1 MSWDEI
7 GTAVGAVVA
16 ASLTTALAVF
26 KRRAGE
32 EIRQT
37 AQPQPLPIIVPP
49 NACPNGVCTLEDEL
63 REIAERVG
71 DLETA
76 QKATTTTVSELDN
89 TVTDLNTSVR
99 DLAHAVRTLTGNLS
113 YIQTEMSK
121 ITILVAENGTKVE
134 IDKHNIENLT
144 NTTNAI
150 SRNLATLT
158 GQLSGLAAAG
168 VLPKL

>member
-7 GTAVGAVVA
+7 GTAVGAVA
-16 ASLTTALAVF
+16 AAALTTSLAIF
-26 KRRAGE
+26 RRKAADVQVE
-32 EIRQT
+32 
-37 AQPQPLPIIVPP
+37 QPAPKPIIVPHT
-49 NACPNGVCTLEDEL
+49 NFCPNNVCTLEDEL
-63 REIAERVG
+63 KEIAERVG

-76 QKATTTTVSELDN
+76 QKATTTTVSELDS

-113 YIQTEMSK
+113 HIQSEMS
-121 ITILVAENGTKVE
+121 TIRVLVAENGTKVD
-134 IDKHNIENLT
+134 IDKHNIETLT
-144 NTTNAI
+144 NATNAI

-168 VLPKL
+168 VLPKLN